1 MDRLELMEQ
10 AAPFCRALER
20 IAQAAGPTGAS
31 WLIGGSAGLLLR
43 GLEIGRPPRD
53 LDLYADEADA
63 ALLHQALLPYAVDEQ
78 HESVSPI
85 YRSVLS
91 HYLIEDI
98 QVELVGGFVVSA
110 GGDRYEV
117 EVAEVLFP
125 LQQPVPIG
133 ESLVVGIVPLAHE
146 LWFNVLREREDRTR
160 LIASQIRKEPDRHM
174 EAARIIAS
182 RNSLTVKTKQY
193 VQQLIDE

>member
-1 MDRLELMEQ
+1 MDQTE
-10 AAPFCRALER
+10 PIFRALER
-20 IAQAAGPTGAS
+20 IANAAGPTGAR

-43 GLEIGRPPRD
+43 GLELGRPPRD

-63 ALLHQALLPYAVDEQ
+63 AVLHKALLPYAVDEQ

-91 HYLIEDI
+91 HYLIEGI
-98 QVELVGGFVVSA
+98 QVELVGGFIVSA

-117 EVAEVLFP
+117 EVAEVLSP
-125 LQQPVPIG
+125 LQLPMTIG
-133 ESLVVGIVPLAHE
+133 DCLVGIVPLAHE

-160 LIASQIRKEPDRHM
+160 LIASQIRKEPKLHM

-182 RNSLTVKTKQY
+182 RNSLTAKTKQY
-193 VQQLIDE
+193 VQHLIES